1 MPKYENIFSPETMTS
16 LKGKSADSLRQ
27 MLGNKNIMRAAMES
41 QQLIDDLAKIEE
53 PYRDEL
59 EMISIQMV
67 KDVYPVIDKYGIE
80 IDAKLVGM
88 DDVNASLDEEF
99 TPEQKRRIVNGITQ
113 GAAVRGTFSFLLFRE
128 YIDDLDPTLI
138 DKYKTLM
145 NNVFGSYND
154 DNAIAMFL
162 SMIQQGHKMG
172 GGSSKVKLNESSA
185 PVTIIARA
193 ICFPMLVHEI
203 IKGLYELL
211 SLNAFTGTK
220 QQKQDV
226 VNNVDKL
233 SNEPHDLKYGKFIYD
248 ALSNVFNESEYDD
261 PRIRELFFTRVYK
274 LPDNDFLL
282 FIENAINGKLT
293 SSQKNW
299 AFGEMRDINS
309 NFKKD
314 DTGLEDLDELQVN
327 NPNKTAEEV
336 WGFFSNVLSN
346 TQINPSYMFNI
357 IRPCL
362 DRIGIKRAPGLS
374 LNILKKFSQ
383 SELNKIYNEVS
394 EILKIKN
401 LDPEKY
407 KLKIDENKL
416 KKNKIK

>member
-1 MPKYENIFSPETMTS
+1 MPKYENIFSPETMAS

-27 MLGNKNIMRAAMES
+27 MLGNKNIMQAAMES
-41 QQLIDDLAKIEE
+41 QQILNELSEIEE

-59 EMISIQMV
+59 EMIAIQMV
-67 KDVYPVIDKYGIE
+67 KDIYPVIDKYGLN
-80 IDAKLVGM
+80 IDAKLVSM
-88 DDVNASLDEEF
+88 EDVNNSLDEEF

-138 DKYKTLM
+138 DKYKSLM
-145 NNVFGSYND
+145 NNIFGSYDD

-172 GGSSKVKLNESSA
+172 GGSSKVILSEHKKIIKENHQSS
-185 PVTIIARA
+185 VTIKARA

-203 IKGLYELL
+203 IKGLYELI

-226 VNNVDKL
+226 VNKVDKL

-248 ALSNVFNESEYDD
+248 ALSNIFNESEYDD
-261 PRIRELFFTRVYK
+261 PRIRELFFTRIYK
-274 LPDNDFLL
+274 LQDNEFLS
-282 FIENAINGKLT
+282 FIENAINNKLT

-327 NPNKTAEEV
+327 KTLERLR
-336 WGFFSNVLSN
+336 FK
-346 TQINPSYMFNI
+346 P
-357 IRPCL
+357 R
-362 DRIGIKRAPGLS
+362 K
-374 LNILKKFSQ
+374 
-383 SELNKIYNEVS
+383 
-394 EILKIKN
+394 
-401 LDPEKY
+401 
-407 KLKIDENKL
+407 
-416 KKNKIK
+416 